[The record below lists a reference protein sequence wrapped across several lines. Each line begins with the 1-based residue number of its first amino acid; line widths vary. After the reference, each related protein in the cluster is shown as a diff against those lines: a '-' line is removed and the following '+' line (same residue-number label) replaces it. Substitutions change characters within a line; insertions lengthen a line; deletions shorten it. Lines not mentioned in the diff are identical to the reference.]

1 MDKYCTVLYKIAS
14 NNLLKINFI
23 FIIMYILLVTIII
36 MTLIWFFILKE
47 ILCAGM
53 VRLLNNF
60 LRELFLI
67 LFFNMIQYFLLF
79 EYFLQN
85 IWSLLLSK
93 PKGRLNFGWS
103 FRLCGDKLVIKRNTF
118 VTTFRHKLFTNIG
131 YDCHIDMTVMPTTFV
146 SIIVTLTISFW
157 HICSNFPIFF
167 IFCQFLL
174 DT

>member
-1 MDKYCTVLYKIAS
+1 MI
-14 NNLLKINFI
+14 
-23 FIIMYILLVTIII
+23 
-36 MTLIWFFILKE
+36 FILKE

-67 LFFNMIQYFLLF
+67 LFFNMIRYFLLF
-79 EYFLQN
+79 ENFLQN

-118 VTTFRHKLFTNIG
+118 ITTFRRKLFTNIG
-131 YDCHIDMTVMPTTFV
+131 YDCHIDMTVLPTTLII
-146 SIIVTLTISFW
+146 IIVTLTIPFW
-157 HICSNFPIFF
+157 HIFLNFSHYF

-174 DT
+174 DTLNSKEKNNAR